1 MLNKKHTNMPT
12 MTNYTRKEFIEVM
25 RKAKQRKKEWQ
36 SKVEKELEAIETDIQ
51 QAKEAIAASNPN
63 L

>member
-1 MLNKKHTNMPT
+1 

-36 SKVEKELEAIETDIQ
+36 AKVEKELEAIETDIQ
-51 QAKEAIAASNPN
+51 KAKEAVPAANPS